1 MSCIQGERFGSSPIQ
16 EELVELDI
24 KRSRHSLNKRRR
36 PIIRDSNGFMLPV
49 MGTGDRS
56 KRDAVTQTG
65 QRLCFLSGLGT
76 PYFFCVSELGEACMA
91 ASLR

>member
-1 MSCIQGERFGSSPIQ
+1 MYTGGILVRHVWRENFGSSPIQ
-16 EELVELDI
+16 GEHVELDI

-56 KRDAVTQTG
+56 KRDAVLSDRSKTLLSFRVG
-65 QRLCFLSGLGT
+65 DSLFL
-76 PYFFCVSELGEACMA
+76 
-91 ASLR
+91 LRIRAR